1 MLITGD
7 DEPATETWIQSFFF
21 HLYILPTA
29 AGKHLHGV
37 LISICP
43 AQCMH
48 KSLHTSNT
56 LVQLGHYITVTDSP
70 SL

>member
-37 LISICP
+37 LI
-43 AQCMH
+43 
-48 KSLHTSNT
+48 
-56 LVQLGHYITVTDSP
+56 
-70 SL
+70 